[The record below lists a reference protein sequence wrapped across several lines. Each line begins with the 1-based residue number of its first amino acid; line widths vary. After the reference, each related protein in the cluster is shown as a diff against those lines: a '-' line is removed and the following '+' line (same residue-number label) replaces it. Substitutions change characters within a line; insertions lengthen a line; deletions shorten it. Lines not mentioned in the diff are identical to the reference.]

1 MAQVSIVI
9 PLYNKQNH
17 ILETLQSV
25 FAQSFTDFE
34 VIVVNDGSTDGSRQ
48 KVETL
53 VDSRIRLFNIPNR
66 GVSAARNYG
75 IKQSNSP
82 WIAFLDADD
91 YWFPH
96 HLEDLLHLA
105 QAFSDC
111 GLYAKAYYKE
121 MNGRK
126 IPPVFV
132 DIPENP
138 WRGVVKDYFNSSSG
152 HALAWTSAVMIPQKV
167 LEEMGGFDE
176 KITFGAGEDTDLW
189 MRIALKYPVA
199 FDNKISAIHKLHADN
214 RISNSNTNK
223 RQFIDLDQ
231 YNALA
236 ENHPSLR
243 KYLDLNRYAIAMQ
256 YRLVGNQEKAE
267 EYIRKID
274 KQNLTQKQRNLL
286 HQPIFVLRLFY
297 SFKNILLK
305 LGIHLSAFK

>member
-53 VDSRIRLFNIPNR
+53 TDSRIRVFTIPNS

-75 IKQSNSP
+75 IKQCTSL
-82 WIAFLDADD
+82 WVAFLDADD

-96 HLEDLLHLA
+96 HLEDLVQLT
-105 QAFSDC
+105 QTFPDC

-132 DIPENP
+132 NIPNEP
-138 WRGVVKDYFNSSSG
+138 WRGIVEDYFAYSTG
-152 HALAWTSAVMIPQKV
+152 HPLAWTSAVMVPKRV
-167 LEEMGGFDE
+167 LEEMHGFDE
-176 KITFGAGEDTDLW
+176 KITLGAGEDTDLW
-189 MRIALKYPVA
+189 IRIALKYPVS
-199 FDNKISAIHKLHADN
+199 FDNKISAVHKLHADN
-214 RISNSNTNK
+214 RISNSNTNL
-223 RQFIDLDQ
+223 RRFIDLDR
-231 YNALA
+231 YNSLA
-236 ENHPSLR
+236 EKHPSLR
-243 KYLDLNRYAIAMQ
+243 KYLDLNRYSIAMQ
-256 YRLVGNQEKAE
+256 YRLAENHKKAA
-267 EYIRKID
+267 EYISKID
-274 KQNLTQKQRNLL
+274 GDNLTGKQRW
-286 HQPIFVLRLFY
+286 
-297 SFKNILLK
+297 LLK
-305 LGIHLSAFK
+305 QPLLVLKMVFGIKNVFQKAGINFSAFQ